1 MARPAPG
8 VERTVALITFLSRH
22 PGRPFS
28 LSELARQLDLN
39 KATAHAML
47 AALTDSGW
55 LLRDTAHKTYRLG
68 AALVPIGGAA
78 AGADRHALELA
89 RPHMLRLSDELGVQV
104 VASTVLG
111 DDIVVLAVEGHA
123 AAPNDFGSRPGSRIP
138 LSPPLGTVF
147 VAWSDAGDVEQW
159 LRRLSPRLDGH
170 RLGVY
175 RNAIRVIRRRGY
187 TVALDDDWRH
197 DLSRALGVFADSYG
211 DTEVRTAVERVIQA
225 MSDEDKYLLVD
236 LDGIEAQQFSL
247 ISAPVFDTTG
257 RVCLAISLTGF
268 ATRLHSQQIA
278 AYGRR
283 LAGATMAITR
293 HIGGHPPDETLTA

>member
-1 MARPAPG
+1 MPRPAPG

-55 LLRDTAHKTYRLG
+55 LLRDTAHKTYQLG
-68 AALVPIGGAA
+68 AALVSIGDAA

-111 DDIVVLAVEGHA
+111 DDIVVLAIEGHA
-123 AAPNDFGSRPGSRIP
+123 AAPNDFVSRPGSRIP

-159 LRRLSPRLDGH
+159 LRRLSPRLDDH
-170 RLGVY
+170 RLGIY
-175 RNAIRVIRRRGY
+175 RDAIKVIRRRGY
-187 TVALDDDWRH
+187 TVALNDDWRH

-225 MSDEDKYLLVD
+225 MSDEKKYLLVD

-247 ISAPVFDTTG
+247 ISAPIFDNTG
-257 RVCLAISLTGF
+257 RVRLAISLTGF
-268 ATRLHSQQIA
+268 AARLRPQQIA

-283 LAGATMAITR
+283 LAEATMAITR
-293 HIGGHPPDETLTA
+293 RIDGHPPDEAMTA